1 MPMREEESSANSVPC
16 FKQATSFSLILPKAI
31 NKMKSI
37 FIDKNKTPND
47 SDLKLGLKD
56 CYMLWKELE
65 NYTLDCDT
73 QNKPLWKFT
82 SEKFGWGFQI
92 KDKKRTIV
100 YLLPRDKYFKVGLVF
115 GKKAVEKIMLTKI
128 NDSIKKKIN
137 DAPEYAEGKGVR
149 IDVNDESLL
158 NDIKALIEIK
168 IKG

>member
-16 FKQATSFSLILPKAI
+16 FKQATGFSLILHKAI

-37 FIDKNKTPND
+37 FIDKNKTPDD

-56 CYMLWKELE
+56 CYKLWKELE

-115 GKKAVEKIMLTKI
+115 GKKAVEKIMSTKI
-128 NDSIKKKIN
+128 HDSIKKLIN
-137 DAPEYAEGKGVR
+137 DAPEYAEGKGIR
-149 IDVNDESLL
+149 IDINDESQL